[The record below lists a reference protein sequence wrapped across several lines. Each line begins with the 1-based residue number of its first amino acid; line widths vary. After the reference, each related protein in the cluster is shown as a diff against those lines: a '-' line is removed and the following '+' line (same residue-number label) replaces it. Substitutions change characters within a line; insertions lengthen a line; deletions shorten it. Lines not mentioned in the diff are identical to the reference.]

1 MSRMRRVLALILM
14 MCLLAS
20 NLNIIMAAPVDSGGQ
35 DQGSSGASYNEG
47 TGEADIETG
56 TSGSGNMKDATKDKW
71 AISKTNG
78 TFTPTK
84 YTLTVLGGSEQPIEI
99 GIFYDVDWTVGVE
112 SYKNTEEDIANFKKI
127 VAGKSK
133 YSLEELIQKDVRIDI
148 NALVNARPP
157 HGSYKLYS
165 IKDDYKLLTSVN
177 GDGTGGATFI
187 KRVVDNAGNNLGV
200 QGNGWAYYTVP
211 GKNVKQDSVVKSY
224 VKVVG
229 VNSDGT
235 LKLEEVKPTEV
246 VPAEKDEKGALII
259 ERTSEIDEGTAYFN
273 DIIVSTVDL
282 TQGTNI
288 DWTSDLPKSGS
299 RMINPTPFEIT
310 QYRLG
315 EITGTVEYI
324 IEALSKD
331 EEVDES
337 INKLII
343 NGSSVDELDEF
354 NSVVDDIVVG
364 KVVDFGRLQ
373 RALLKAAEFIDLD
386 TFNYENAS
394 PEFKQAML
402 EIALE
407 EAVKEYN
414 KGQSVTMTTKA
425 VTETLLKSAIYISD
439 LNEVYLETE
448 SLGYNIEIPNYN
460 SNPTIKIPNFKSSE
474 GESNKNIAYIRYV
487 VIPTRKEVTF
497 NEVYKDGVLV
507 DRIRTIKN
515 LPLNEVDSGLYESET
530 YFTDLRSEGKEL
542 VSWGTSKETPLLN
555 QMPTNPLK
563 SGNQYEPILGLE
575 TDENVYVTWKTETF
589 TETATSNYLV
599 DEWRLSK
606 YTDNIGFKSQAYMG
620 LSLRADQGHRT
631 STLSPSGRYN
641 YDTVNPNGKLT
652 DNNYNPDNMKYNTY
666 LHSKALTQGNYSISH
681 NKPSVLVD
689 VTGNLNLIKST
700 ELAGLR
706 IASWTANQEV
716 KSGLNSHNL
725 EVSDKGVNY
734 AGDVVI
740 KKQDLLKFAI
750 KNKESYTHNYGVYY
764 HPTRTRADGSTYTVC
779 RCYTLPETPGVTY
792 DTADYKVDSTFER
805 YKAVNTDS
813 RLYKLSNIETKV
825 ENGKT
830 TVSEQSSTVLN
841 VYPEIPM
848 LFDNDKGDS
857 SVKFAIGDM
866 VRKVQPVTF
875 HALEYKVYVDKAT
888 TTGMSVATDSRAKA
902 TAQRIG
908 LGSVQVINKGSGLTT
923 NFEVKDGKGS
933 SKQGILEVRTY
944 ALDIQNDLKAAWGNT
959 SYNTSSINDNFLSK
973 FGSKQGGKWV
983 FNAKATEK
991 IFVASSP
998 NFTGAEVVQ
1007 NPKFSEKSKAEKEY
1021 KLTVRGGVVTHV
1033 NGTSIATI
1041 QTSNPN
1047 LYEAL
1052 VGMKLVGVS
1061 KDQSVLSTFEHQ
1073 TGKALSEQKFKDLA
1087 KSVRGVDNLELGKGW
1102 YSEDSTVLVVKE
1114 YITELTVPNTAFT
1127 AKIPMTVPGLQT
1139 PVNKQQ
1145 FYSVI
1150 AKGHNIV
1157 KYEVGSNIKVY
1168 FEHNTSKESNYGKQ
1182 ITGYGVPNVSITDT
1196 MFGN

>member
-1 MSRMRRVLALILM
+1 MNRMRKVLALILM
-14 MCLLAS
+14 LCLLVS

-47 TGEADIETG
+47 TGGADIDTG
-56 TSGSGNMKDATKDKW
+56 TSGSGDMKDATKDKW

-78 TFTPTK
+78 TFTPTRYSLK
-84 YTLTVLGGSEQPIEI
+84 VLGDRELIEV
-99 GIFYDVDWTVGVE
+99 GLYYDIDWTEGT
-112 SYKNTEEDIANFKKI
+112 SNYKNSKEEIEGFVRKASE
-127 VAGKSK
+127 KSS
-133 YSLEELIQKDVRIDI
+133 YTYEEIFSKGFEVHIEVMI
-148 NALVNARPP
+148 NARPP
-157 HGSYKLYS
+157 QGSYRLYV
-165 IKDDYKLLTSVN
+165 IRDNYNLLTSKN
-177 GDGTGGATFI
+177 GNGTGGDTWIA
-187 KRVVDNAGNNLGV
+187 RVVRNAGNNLGV
-200 QGNGWAYYTVP
+200 EGNGWAYYTVP
-211 GKNVKQDSVVKSY
+211 GQNVKQDLVIKSY
-224 VKVVG
+224 VKITG
-229 VNSDGT
+229 VNADGT
-235 LKLEEVKPTEV
+235 LNFEEVKQTEI
-246 VPAEKDEKGALII
+246 VPAEKDEKGALIVERMNEI
-259 ERTSEIDEGTAYFN
+259 EEGTAYFN

-282 TQGTNI
+282 TNETKI
-288 DWTSDLPKSGS
+288 DWTSDLPKAGGK
-299 RMINPTPFEIT
+299 RINPTPIEIT

-315 EITGTVEYI
+315 EITGTMEYI
-324 IEALSKD
+324 IEALSNE
-331 EEVDES
+331 EEVV
-337 INKLII
+337 I
-343 NGSSVDELDEF
+343 NGRNTNDLEEF

-364 KVVDFGRLQ
+364 KLVDFGRLQ
-373 RALLKAAEFIDLD
+373 RALLKAAEFVDVD

-414 KGQSVTMTTKA
+414 KGQSVVVTAKA
-425 VTETLLKSAIYISD
+425 VTETLFKSAIYISD

-460 SNPTIKIPNFKSSE
+460 SNTTIKIPNFKSSTE
-474 GESNKNIAYIRYV
+474 EDSKKIAYIRYV

-530 YFTDLRSEGKEL
+530 YFTDFRSEGKEL

-555 QMPTNPLK
+555 QMPTNPIK
-563 SGNQYEPILGLE
+563 SGAIYEPIIGLE
-575 TDENVYVTWKTETF
+575 TDENVYVTWKTEIF
-589 TETATSNYLV
+589 TGTATSNYLV

-606 YTDNIGFKSQAYMG
+606 YTDTIGFNSQAYMG

-641 YDTVNPNGKLT
+641 YDTINPNSKVT
-652 DNNYNPDNMKYNTY
+652 DKNYNPENMKYNSY
-666 LHSKALTQGNYSISH
+666 IHSKALTQGSYSISH
-681 NKPSVLVD
+681 NRPSALVD

-706 IASWTANQEV
+706 VASWTADTST
-716 KSGLNSHNL
+716 KSGLNLHNL
-725 EVSDKGVNY
+725 EVSNKGINY
-734 AGDVVI
+734 SGNTVI
-740 KKQDLLKFAI
+740 NKSDILKYGI
-750 KNKESYTHNYGVYY
+750 RNKDTYTHMYGVRY
-764 HPTRTRADGSTYTVC
+764 HYTCYHEDYSHDVC
-779 RCYTLPETPGVTY
+779 ACYTLPETPGVTY

-813 RLYKLSNIETKV
+813 RLFKLANIETKI

-830 TVSEQSSTVLN
+830 TVSEQSSSVLN

-857 SVKFAIGDM
+857 SIKFAVGDI
-866 VRKVQPVTF
+866 VRKVQPVSF

-888 TTGMSVATDSRAKA
+888 TTGMSVATDSRARA
-902 TAQRIG
+902 TANKIG
-908 LGSVQVINKGSGLTT
+908 LGNVPVINKGSGVNTV
-923 NFEVKDGKGS
+923 FEIKDTKGS
-933 SKQGILEVRTY
+933 TKQGVLEVRTY
-944 ALDIQNDLKAAWGNT
+944 ALDIQNDLKTAWGNT
-959 SYNTSSINDNFLSK
+959 SYNTSTINDNFLSK

-991 IFVASSP
+991 LFIASSP

-1007 NPKFSEKSKAEKEY
+1007 NPKFSEKSKSEKEY
-1021 KLTVRGGVVTHV
+1021 KLTVRGGVLTHV
-1033 NGTSIATI
+1033 NGTPIATVK
-1041 QTSNPN
+1041 TSNPN

-1073 TGKALSEQKFKDLA
+1073 TGKSLTEQIFKDLA
-1087 KSVRGVDNLELGKGW
+1087 KTVRGVDNLELGKGW
-1102 YSEDSTVLVVKE
+1102 YSEDSTVLVIKE
-1114 YITELTVPNTAFT
+1114 YITELTVPNTAFSD
-1127 AKIPMTVPGLQT
+1127 KIPMTVSGLQT
-1139 PVNKQQ
+1139 PMNKQQ
-1145 FYSVI
+1145 FYSII
-1150 AKGHNIV
+1150 AKGHNIL

-1168 FEHNTSKESNYGKQ
+1168 FEHNTSKESDFGKA